1 MSKTKVKLDAICA
14 KLKKSL
20 AQPDDT
26 TVSEVQTDLEESPQE
41 PLTSSESLSE
51 NQVLK
56 PNVPNGHDE
65 SNNRDGSDRGWTV
78 IGAELNG
85 AAMDGDADS
94 IPSSRASTPTHCNN
108 NSSSMRVLTGASRR
122 KSKRKVSRVDPSAFD
137 VNGSSPLAL
146 QDESS
151 DDIVMAN
158 DDINKSSNSIA
169 SFSHRATQGE
179 YNELSMHNLNCYP
192 EDSPT
197 SDEEAPQDLSVHVV
211 TPDKAQSDRG
221 SPQESAKAFGKD
233 SYDPLAIA
241 NFAERSEGL
250 EESDLLIDEDDS
262 QEEAE
267 GLEEEEVE
275 AKSTRNNDEAMAIKP
290 EESYPSEPEDLSMP
304 KVSPQI
310 RKSDISGTEEID
322 KEEDGPLQDEVG
334 SLNNNKIKGDV
345 MYDTAAVR
353 EYAANTMKE
362 FLGMYGYEEEQ
373 RSERDDV
380 RLDNFAFGQLTQ
392 ENLKAYAKRPVD
404 AFRARLEQEIRANP
418 PKSDARGLHD
428 ELQPKFMHMKLEK
441 RTSSGKR
448 KLGLH
453 NGSQTFVKKMNL
465 HVKGDKNMD
474 DEDQERSSRFSK
486 YDYFIQKLEAGE
498 SISHDIPNARIS
510 KYDSYIHQLNQGN
523 SIEKVIGKRELES
536 HKLSE
541 ELSSHMKG
549 QRGGNPVCSQS
560 TSPVEGVSRLHQRG
574 SEMDLP
580 SASLAQTMLP
590 RSPFPVLSS
599 ITGMPP
605 LPHLIPGPLTA
616 MNLSSRME
624 IGTGPQSGSLPQPRL
639 NGDSSN
645 KASSESSQSGLFKRS
660 LLSGQREEADIIGSE
675 PVKGFSK
682 YIARYAANENCQHC
696 GFHYKEHFH
705 CTEEECNFARF
716 TRKEDVMR
724 HYNWHRRRDDSLQH
738 GFMRFSPSDDCSH
751 HYPGCALNFRNTHYH
766 CMQQGCNKVYT
777 STSDVLGH
785 ENFHKKN
792 ASLLN
797 EGFQRYRATEDCGK
811 QTCEFYGMKTTHFH
825 CQRQGCNFVFKNKY
839 DIERHKTFHTK
850 DDIYKREGFKKFSKH
865 ESCRYDSCPYS
876 HMLNHFHCLR
886 PGCNFVFT
894 TANQMHS
901 HKRKHERLERIIR
914 YDRTNID
921 KHGAINLKHQ
931 MQAGLPG
938 TSNSHPLP
946 LVKSESSIL
955 QNVLQ
960 SPMVVLKPGIPYQA
974 LSIGGQMPLVNTS
987 MGALPLM
994 PPMPSSASS
1003 SSSGDSISQV
1013 VKSEPSS
1020 PEMSRP
1026 PPPYKERESPEEKK
1040 LPEAFAKIEATVGNS
1055 EGEELNDSLNLPVP
1069 SDISPPYGEE
1079 EDISD
1084 DGEKSAD
1091 DGKQEDTWRKY
1102 LKRYTA
1108 NDPCNSRCEM
1118 LYKDHYHCVVDNCGQ
1133 IFKSKESVKKH
1144 TRYHFMSEEASKLG
1158 FHFYPHGQSCEDKFK
1173 GCVFSPLA
1181 HYHCMWSIKPGSWC
1195 GEVIHTGSSLMRPH
1209 YEKHRK
1215 NPNLEKIQD
1224 RVEEPIEALSEPS
1237 SPRTISPQIT
1247 APPVATIRPQTV
1259 TNNSPSHASQ
1269 SQRSTGYES
1278 YEAEKCPRENCP
1290 LSKQSHFHCTKAEC
1304 QYATEN
1310 MELMLDHKTNE
1321 KLIFDSFKQCS
1332 RKVDCQR
1339 PGCKYNM
1346 LHKHFHCMH
1355 QGCHFS
1361 FLQVQQMESHGRKH
1375 MRRIYGK
1382 LFNRPNSN
1390 NPGSSQQFVLPIMSL
1405 PRAESPPM
1413 VGPPT
1418 MVPTVPFYQRLI
1430 SSAMV
1435 PGIPPGSTTISW
1447 SAIPQPTLVNVTG
1460 ITPHTSLQSPQ
1471 QLLVPISSLSGQPM
1485 TSDTPSP
1492 SNAYGR
1498 YGEASSPPR
1507 SASPG
1512 RSYSP
1517 RKRPLT
1523 LVIEDPGAP
1532 SGYKRYKRGPL
1543 DSSMQEKFQRF
1554 ERNEHC
1560 GDSSC
1565 QYTLNTTH
1573 YHCLHEGCNY
1583 RFAGKTMM
1591 YKHAQHHDRVDSIV
1605 QDDFQRYKSTMDC
1618 KRSDCEFGNKNTHF
1632 HCLRCP
1638 FICTDSGKVA
1648 VHRKQHSKTA
1658 VAEKNCFKT
1667 YSSSEPCPFS
1677 DCKYNQKYAHFHC
1690 IKEGCS
1696 QAVMGLS
1703 QMEIH
1708 HKKHQEDE
1716 ISESGTSSALV
1727 T

>member
-1 MSKTKVKLDAICA
+1 MSKMSKTKVKLDAICA

-20 AQPDDT
+20 AQPGDSDGGAQ
-26 TVSEVQTDLEESPQE
+26 VEQDPGQLEEQQD
-41 PLTSSESLSE
+41 LAESLSE
-51 NQVLK
+51 NATKVDSEETD
-56 PNVPNGHDE
+56 VTMNGDE
-65 SNNRDGSDRGWTV
+65 KGERFQNSLVGTEVNGVEDGGT
-78 IGAELNG
+78 
-85 AAMDGDADS
+85 DS
-94 IPSSRASTPTHCNN
+94 IPSSRASTPTQCNN
-108 NSSSMRVLTGASRR
+108 NSTPTRTLTGASRR
-122 KSKRKVSRVDPSAFD
+122 KSKKKVSRVEPTDFETEQR
-137 VNGSSPLAL
+137 GPLAL
-146 QDESS
+146 SENVDYLSADKLEENSCKTSIS
-151 DDIVMAN
+151 DFSTRGDH
-158 DDINKSSNSIA
+158 IN
-169 SFSHRATQGE
+169 
-179 YNELSMHNLNCYP
+179 
-192 EDSPT
+192 SPT
-197 SDEEAPQDLSVHVV
+197 MHRSNGYGDRSSPMEEIPQDLSVHTVHHR
-211 TPDKAQSDRG
+211 KAHKGTGG
-221 SPQESAKAFGKD
+221 SRKPNKRYARD

-241 NFAERSEGL
+241 NFAERSNGH
-250 EESDLLIDEDDS
+250 EESDLLIDEGEDKE
-262 QEEAE
+262 QEK
-267 GLEEEEVE
+267 GEEEEE
-275 AKSTRNNDEAMAIKP
+275 TGNDTEVHGDAMAKR
-290 EESYPSEPEDLSMP
+290 EEPYPSEPEDLSMP
-304 KVSPQI
+304 KAIPHQQKERESPTE
-310 RKSDISGTEEID
+310 GTEIPRD
-322 KEEDGPLQDEVG
+322 RVNGFGAVV
-334 SLNNNKIKGDV
+334 SLNNNNKDKA

-362 FLGMYGYEEEQ
+362 FLGMYGYEDEH
-373 RSERDDV
+373 RGERDDV

-392 ENLKAYAKRPVD
+392 ENLKAHPKRPVD

-418 PKSDARGLHD
+418 PKLDGRLHD
-428 ELQPKFMHMKLEK
+428 ELQPQFMHMKLQK

-465 HVKGDKNMD
+465 HVKGPDKGLS
-474 DEDQERSSRFSK
+474 E
-486 YDYFIQKLEAGE
+486 GE
-498 SISHDIPNARIS
+498 SISHDIPNTRIS

-523 SIEKVIGKRELES
+523 SIEKVIGKREMENQKTLDDINL
-536 HKLSE
+536 HLKQKLSSPNGSRG
-541 ELSSHMKG
+541 SSPG
-549 QRGGNPVCSQS
+549 DRG
-560 TSPVEGVSRLHQRG
+560 SRLHHGGGGQDFDSPG
-574 SEMDLP
+574 V
-580 SASLAQTMLP
+580 SLAQNLLP
-590 RSPFPVLSS
+590 GSPYPLLTS
-599 ITGMPP
+599 IPGLHP
-605 LPHLIPGPLTA
+605 LPPMMAGPLTA
-616 MNLSSRME
+616 LNLSNRME
-624 IGTGPQSGSLPQPRL
+624 LGAGPQSGSLPRT
-639 NGDSSN
+639 S
-645 KASSESSQSGLFKRS
+645 AESSSKPLESSPSGLFKRS
-660 LLSGQREEADIIGSE
+660 MIAGGADEAEIFGSE

-705 CTEEECNFARF
+705 CMETECSFARF

-738 GFMRFSPSDDCSH
+738 GFMRFSPSDDCSP

-792 ASLLN
+792 ATLLN
-797 EGFQRYRATEDCGK
+797 EGFQRFRATEDCGNRL
-811 QTCEFYGMKTTHFH
+811 CEFYGQKTTHFH
-825 CQRQGCNFVFKNKY
+825 CQRHGCNFVFKNKY

-865 ESCRYDSCPYS
+865 ESCKYESCPYS

-914 YDRTNID
+914 YDRSAMD
-921 KHGAINLKHQ
+921 KHCP
-931 MQAGLPG
+931 AGIQHPSLTGMPG
-938 TSNSHPLP
+938 TSSGHPLS

-960 SPMVVLKPGIPYQA
+960 SPMVVLKPGISYTA
-974 LSIGGQMPLVNTS
+974 LSLANQMPMINTS
-987 MGALPLM
+987 MGPLHLM
-994 PPMPSSASS
+994 PPPSM
-1003 SSSGDSISQV
+1003 SGDGCGAVQL

-1026 PPPYKERESPEEKK
+1026 PPPYKERDSPKEKN
-1040 LPEAFAKIEATVGNS
+1040 LAEAFAKIESTVGSS
-1055 EGEELNDSLNLPVP
+1055 EGEELNDSLNLPIP
-1069 SDISPPYGEE
+1069 SEISPPNGSGEE
-1079 EDISD
+1079 GSDED
-1084 DGEKSAD
+1084 KSAD
-1091 DGKQEDTWRKY
+1091 EGKQEDTWRKY

-1108 NDPCNSRCEM
+1108 NDPCNSRCEL

-1133 IFKSKESVKKH
+1133 VFKSKESVKKH
-1144 TRYHFMSEEASKLG
+1144 TRYHFMSEEATKLG
-1158 FHFYPHGQSCEDKFK
+1158 FQFFPHGQSCEEKFK

-1181 HYHCMWSIKPGSWC
+1181 HYHCMWSLQPGSYC

-1209 YEKHRK
+1209 FDKHVK
-1215 NPNLEKIQD
+1215 NPTLGKIQD
-1224 RVEEPIEALSEPS
+1224 RVEDSPEEEEDEESQPPS
-1237 SPRTISPQIT
+1237 PAESPPQSM

-1259 TNNSPSHASQ
+1259 STITTTSSSSISSPPQLSPTAKE
-1269 SQRSTGYES
+1269 RGYDS
-1278 YEAEKCPRENCP
+1278 MEADKCPREECP
-1290 LSKQSHFHCTKAEC
+1290 LSKQIHFHCVKADC

-1310 MELMLDHKTNE
+1310 VELMMDHKTNE

-1332 RKVDCQR
+1332 RKLDCHR

-1390 NPGSSQQFVLPIMSL
+1390 NPGSGQQFVLPIMSMA
-1405 PRAESPPM
+1405 RSESPPM

-1418 MVPTVPFYQRLI
+1418 MVSSAPFYQSLI
-1430 SSAMV
+1430 SSAV
-1435 PGIPPGSTTISW
+1435 IQGIPGSTTLSW

-1460 ITPHTSLQSPQ
+1460 ITPHTSLHNPQ
-1471 QLLVPISSLSGQPM
+1471 QLLLPISSLAGQPQA
-1485 TSDTPSP
+1485 TDTPSP
-1492 SNAYGR
+1492 SSAYAR
-1498 YGEASSPPR
+1498 YGEASSPP
-1507 SASPG
+1507 SAASPG

-1554 ERNEHC
+1554 ERSEHC
-1560 GDSSC
+1560 GDAGC
-1565 QYTLNTTH
+1565 QYTLNSTH
-1573 YHCLHEGCNY
+1573 YHCLHEGCDY

-1591 YKHAQHHDRVDSIV
+1591 YKHAQHHDRVDSII

-1618 KRSDCEFGNKNTHF
+1618 KRGDCEFGSKSTHF

-1648 VHRKQHSKTA
+1648 VHRNQHSMSV
-1658 VAEKNCFKT
+1658 VAEKNGFKHF
-1667 YSSSEPCPFS
+1667 SSSNTCPYS
-1677 DCKYNQKYAHFHC
+1677 DCKFSQKSSHFHC
-1690 IKEGCS
+1690 EKSGCTS
-1696 QAVMGLS
+1696 AIMGLM

-1708 HKKHQEDE
+1708 LRNHQEEPIMDTP
-1716 ISESGTSSALV
+1716 TSTSVA
-1727 T
+1727 